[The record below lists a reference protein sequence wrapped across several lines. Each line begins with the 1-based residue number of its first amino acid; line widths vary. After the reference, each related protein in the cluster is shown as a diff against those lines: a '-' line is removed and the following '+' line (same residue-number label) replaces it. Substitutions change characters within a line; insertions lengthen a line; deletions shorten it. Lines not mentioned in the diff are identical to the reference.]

1 MVRLNQVYQ
10 YPRPSPALDL
20 GLNSSGLITCCL
32 SSGLCNELRSCSVCQ
47 CFIFPPR
54 AVSGEFKYGEE
65 KTEVCIN
72 LRDTVLMPLVIYFEV
87 ITASLRLLS

>member
-1 MVRLNQVYQ
+1 M
-10 YPRPSPALDL
+10 
-20 GLNSSGLITCCL
+20 
-32 SSGLCNELRSCSVCQ
+32 CQ